1 MAQLICKDLYKLN
14 KALLSTNKVDRF
26 NETIRFVL
34 VENDF
39 NIVGFDVILEK
50 FNGRCAKYSSAEIQY
65 CNMTLGSPIENIY
78 SRKGYVKE
86 GLRLLTEFM
95 MNYELAYFHLDIN
108 PDNIGS
114 VKVALANGYEKKG
127 DSYYL
132 YHPNHDKI
140 LYDSLGDNILLEVKK
155 FIMKNNSRN
164 SDSINLSK

>member
-1 MAQLICKDLYKLN
+1 
-14 KALLSTNKVDRF
+14 
-26 NETIRFVL
+26 
-34 VENDF
+34 
-39 NIVGFDVILEK
+39 
-50 FNGRCAKYSSAEIQY
+50 
-65 CNMTLGSPIENIY
+65 MTLGSPIENIY